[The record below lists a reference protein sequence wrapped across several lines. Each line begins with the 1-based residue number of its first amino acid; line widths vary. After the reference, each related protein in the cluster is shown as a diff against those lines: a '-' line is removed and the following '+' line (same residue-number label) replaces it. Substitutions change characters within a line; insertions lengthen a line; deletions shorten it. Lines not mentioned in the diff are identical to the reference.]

1 MTRFKRPACLVA
13 YWEGEELRVRDCAT
27 GKTSPVL
34 PAEVALLTALTRWRS
49 LAEIAHDFAEAGRRE
64 LRAAVRG
71 LLSRGLVISSD
82 RPQVEAERQLS
93 AWRDW
98 SPEATLFHFGT
109 KDLEYMDWREEG
121 AEMERVMAWSPP
133 PSPLKQV
140 RGRQIELPAYPRRGM
155 LPSVLLS
162 RRSWRRFGRQTV
174 TLDQVS
180 TLLGLTWGVQKWAH
194 VGRGIRFALKTSP
207 SGGGCHSI
215 EVYLAVRQ
223 VHGLHPGL
231 YHYCPDSHALTL
243 LNKPWTFGR
252 MTRALGGQPWFAHA
266 SATAFMTSV
275 FPRVQWKYRA
285 PRTYRVVLLE
295 AGHFCQTFCLV
306 ATWLGLAP
314 FCTAA
319 LADTLIERDLGIDG
333 VNESVLYAAGVGP
346 RPGAVSWA
354 PWWDRKDV
362 PRTTLPL
369 HRMRR
374 TGARR
379 SAT

>member
-215 EVYLAVRQ
+215 E
-223 VHGLHPGL
+223 L
-231 YHYCPDSHALTL
+231 Y
-243 LNKPWTFGR
+243 
-252 MTRALGGQPWFAHA
+252 
-266 SATAFMTSV
+266 
-275 FPRVQWKYRA
+275 
-285 PRTYRVVLLE
+285 
-295 AGHFCQTFCLV
+295 
-306 ATWLGLAP
+306 
-314 FCTAA
+314 
-319 LADTLIERDLGIDG
+319 LGIDG